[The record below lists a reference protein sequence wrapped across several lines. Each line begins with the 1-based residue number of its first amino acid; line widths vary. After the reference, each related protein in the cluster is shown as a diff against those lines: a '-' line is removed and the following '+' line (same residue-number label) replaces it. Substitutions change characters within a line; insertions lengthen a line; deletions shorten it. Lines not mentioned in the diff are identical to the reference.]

1 MIIESEETSE
11 TLRKVEKVNYYFDSL
26 RLVEIERR
34 VGKISSEPD

>member
-1 MIIESEETSE
+1 MIIESEEASE

-34 VGKISSEPD
+34 VGKISSKPD